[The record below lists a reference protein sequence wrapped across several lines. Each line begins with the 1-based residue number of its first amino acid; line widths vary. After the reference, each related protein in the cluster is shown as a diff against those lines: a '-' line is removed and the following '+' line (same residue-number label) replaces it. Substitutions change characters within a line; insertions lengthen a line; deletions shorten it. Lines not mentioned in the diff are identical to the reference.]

1 MKDFSMPPFDLKGIG
16 DEVLK
21 LGTRFGIKCVL
32 CSNPALRALGGV
44 SLPEVSQDIVNI
56 AAHFGIHSERTC
68 SLPQLGMQFQSLLV
82 QLRSRNII

>member
-1 MKDFSMPPFDLKGIG
+1 MPPFNLKEIG

-44 SLPEVSQDIVNI
+44 SLPEVSQDIANI
-56 AAHFGIHSERTC
+56 AAYFGIHSETTH
-68 SLPQLGMQFQSLLV
+68 SLTQLGKQFQLLLIG
-82 QLRSRNII
+82 LRSRNII